1 MDSIYLHTVIDV
13 LWAVMVGHMLIG
25 LAWAKVPALAEL
37 YPKTAAQYAAVA
49 METYEKAKAGQAT
62 DPDSLETCAK
72 LAKCAVERADIS
84 LDYYEKQRRFL
95 INMLWV
101 IELQWT
107 LECARGIERLRR

>member
-1 MDSIYLHTVIDV
+1 MDSIYLQTVIDV

-37 YPKTAAQYAAVA
+37 YPKTAAQYAAV
-49 METYEKAKAGQAT
+49 
-62 DPDSLETCAK
+62 
-72 LAKCAVERADIS
+72 AVERADIS

-107 LECARGIERLRR
+107 LECARGIERLRQ